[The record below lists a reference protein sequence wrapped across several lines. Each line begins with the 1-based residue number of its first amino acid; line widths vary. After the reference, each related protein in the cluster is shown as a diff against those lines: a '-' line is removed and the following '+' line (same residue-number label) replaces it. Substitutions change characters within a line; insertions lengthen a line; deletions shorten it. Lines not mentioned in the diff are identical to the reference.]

1 MPDLDEDCRC
11 SLNTNLEQLSTTMA
25 DSEEIEVRASISMNL
40 LIVRPHKQ
48 MCIADI
54 GEKDLDLQLIQNLP
68 GIVGYIVQDGDCLWD
83 IARKYY
89 TTPRRIMEMNGL
101 ETETVSR
108 GDHLIYHEGSGK
120 GGGVEEGMRQHPRL
134 LILLG
139 RILYEHGY
147 IR

>member
-1 MPDLDEDCRC
+1 M
-11 SLNTNLEQLSTTMA
+11 
-25 DSEEIEVRASISMNL
+25 RASISMNL

-89 TTPRRIMEMNGL
+89 TTPRRIMEMNEL

-108 GDHLIYHEGSGK
+108 GDHLIIMKE
-120 GGGVEEGMRQHPRL
+120 VEKVEV
-134 LILLG
+134 
-139 RILYEHGY
+139 
-147 IR
+147 